1 MAPSCGRGQAAGGKG
16 AAELEPGGA
25 KFPRMRQRRT
35 LRHVIGC
42 AGVGLHSGAR
52 VAVTLRPA
60 AEGSGIRFRR
70 VDRLGAPTIAALPR
84 YALVSD
90 GVVCLADAA
99 GGSVR
104 MVEHLLAA
112 LATCEIDDILVEIRG
127 AELPAMD
134 GTALPFVRLM
144 ECAGTVEQAS
154 PVATLEVVRPIEV
167 ALGKGFARLEP
178 PGEPGLSL
186 EVRDALAIKVTP
198 ESCKRELVSARA
210 VTTRSSDVGTDEAG
224 RHALLDALGSLT
236 LVPALISARYIEHNG
251 NAQLRCALVRALVAN
266 RENCRFAGISF
277 DTLAM
282 PGSVELQR
290 AS

>member
-70 VDRLGAPTIAALPR
+70 VDRLGAPTITALPR
-84 YALVSD
+84 HALVSD

-112 LATCEIDDILVEIRG
+112 LAVCEIDDILVEIRG

-144 ECAGTVEQAS
+144 ECAGTVELAS
-154 PVATLEVVRPIEV
+154 PVASLEVVRPIEV
-167 ALGKGFARLEP
+167 AMAAGYARLEP
-178 PGEPGLSL
+178 AGEPGLSL
-186 EVRDALAIKVTP
+186 EVRDTLAIKVTP
-198 ESCKRELVSARA
+198 ETCKRELVSARA
-210 VTTRSSDVGTDEAG
+210 ATTRHSDVEADEAG
-224 RHALLDALGSLT
+224 RHALLDALGSLA
-236 LVPALISARYIEHNG
+236 LVPALISARYIEHNAD
-251 NAQLRCALVRALVAN
+251 AQLRCALVRAIVAASGS
-266 RENCRFAGISF
+266 CRIAGVSL
-277 DTLAM
+277 DKLAM
-282 PGSVELQR
+282 PDSAVLQR